1 MTDSEV
7 KPPSI
12 LNIGLK
18 YGLISTGIGI
28 LIFLALA
35 LSAANPFD
43 NVWGWVRIGI
53 SIVLIVLAHREFKT
67 TGDGFM
73 SYGQG
78 FKIGFVMLLV
88 GIVIG
93 NLFTWF
99 YTSMIDPGVMDTFY
113 DAQREQMEGNNMPD
127 EQIDVAIE
135 WTKKLFWPIAFVF
148 GIIGGTVGVLIVTI
162 FTQKKNPEPQ
172 FN

>member
-12 LNIGLK
+12 MNIGLK

-28 LIFLALA
+28 LMFLALA

-43 NVWGWVRIGI
+43 NTWGWVRIAI
-53 SIVLIVLAHREFKT
+53 SIVIIVLAHREFKNS
-67 TGDGFM
+67 GDGFM

-78 FKIGFVMLLV
+78 FKIGLIMILV
-88 GIVIG
+88 GIVVG

-99 YTSMIDPGVMDTFY
+99 YTAVVDPGVMDIFY
-113 DAQREQMEGNNMPD
+113 DAQRTQMEGNNMPD

-148 GIIGGTVGVLIVTI
+148 GIIGGLIGVLIITI
-162 FTQKKNPEPQ
+162 FTKKENPEPQ
-172 FN
+172 I

>member
-12 LNIGLK
+12 MNIGLK
-18 YGLISTGIGI
+18 YGLISTGVGI

-35 LSAANPFD
+35 LTASNPFD
-43 NVWGWVRIGI
+43 NTWGWVRIAV
-53 SIVLIVLAHREFKT
+53 SIVLIVLAHREFKN
-67 TGDGFM
+67 TGDGYM
-73 SYGQG
+73 SYAQG
-78 FKIGFVMLLV
+78 FKIGFVMLIV
-88 GIVIG
+88 GIIVG

-99 YTSMIDPGVMDTFY
+99 YTTIIDTTVMDTFY
-113 DAQREQMEGNNMPD
+113 DAQREQMESNNMPD
-127 EQIDVAIE
+127 EQIDVALE
-135 WTKKLFWPIAFVF
+135 WTRKLFWPIAFVF

-172 FN
+172 I